1 MLFIVSGFFT
11 GMLMGLTG
19 VGGGVVMTPILLL
32 VFGVAPTAAIGTD
45 LWFAS
50 ITKSVAV
57 GMLDVRCQ
65 N

>member
-19 VGGGVVMTPILLL
+19 VGGAVMTPILLL